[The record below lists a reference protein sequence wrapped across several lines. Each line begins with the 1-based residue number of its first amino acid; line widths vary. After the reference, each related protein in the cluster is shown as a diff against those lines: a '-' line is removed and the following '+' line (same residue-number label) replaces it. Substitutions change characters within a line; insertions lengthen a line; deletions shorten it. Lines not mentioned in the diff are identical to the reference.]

1 MLNTETKKRLTFAQV
16 YDELFS
22 QLQHAKLV
30 LYGEGESEPVA
41 EQVAQFAQEAYQLHM
56 MECLLTVMPR
66 LEFEARKDIVQI
78 FVALLQRSIG
88 SRRPTVEYVWTHPAI
103 LRMAIRG
110 YDVPDIALNTGII
123 LHEMLQYE
131 LLAKL
136 FLYSDDLYRFPQYI
150 ETTSFSIS
158 CDAFKN
164 LRDALLCHRSIA
176 AEFLNLHYDRF
187 FYMYTQLLDSQNY
200 VTRRQSL
207 KLLGELLVDRAHYAT
222 MIRYVSDEEN
232 LKRIMNAL
240 RDRSK
245 HIQLEAFHVFKVFVA
260 NPKKTPAVESILRRN
275 RSRLLTFLQGFL
287 PDRTGMLAMALSPL
301 PPITAIL
308 THMLAFSLALPSLCC
323 THSFAC
329 FFFFFFFLADES
341 FIDERQYII
350 HIIRYVHHA

>member
-1 MLNTETKKRLTFAQV
+1 M
-16 YDELFS
+16 
-22 QLQHAKLV
+22 
-30 LYGEGESEPVA
+30 YGEGESEPVP

-176 AEFLNLHYDRF
+176 AEFLNMHYDRF
-187 FYMYTQLLDSQNY
+187 FHMYTQLLDSQNY

-287 PDRTGMLAMALSPL
+287 PDRTGMLAMTH
-301 PPITAIL
+301 PPFTSHYSHTHTRACIL
-308 THMLAFSLALPSLCC
+308 IGAAFSLCC
-323 THSFAC
+323 THSFAY
-329 FFFFFFFLADES
+329 FFFSQTNHSLTSASISSTSLGTCTMPDGT
-341 FIDERQYII
+341 RANAL
-350 HIIRYVHHA
+350 VHSAMPSTS